1 MSESSLYLLSQ
12 RLRLLARASVL
23 VSQDGDYLAGHIRSS
38 FEAAFM
44 RASSL
49 LDRMVD
55 GDQLRQA
62 DLAWLQRTS
71 GRVQALRPHVRE
83 LERSVL

>member
-12 RLRLLARASVL
+12 RLRLLARANVL
-23 VSQDGDYLAGHIRSS
+23 VTADGDFLAGHIRST
-38 FEAAFM
+38 FETAFR

-49 LDRMVD
+49 LDLVVD
-55 GDQLRQA
+55 GDQLRPG
-62 DLAWLQRTS
+62 DLAWIARTTQ
-71 GRVQALRPHVRE
+71 RVQTLRPHVRE